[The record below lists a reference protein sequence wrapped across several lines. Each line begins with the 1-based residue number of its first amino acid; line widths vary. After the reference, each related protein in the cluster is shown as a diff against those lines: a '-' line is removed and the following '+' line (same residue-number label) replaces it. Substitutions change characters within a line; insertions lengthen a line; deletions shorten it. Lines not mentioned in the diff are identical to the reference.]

1 VTELMKQQQYSPM
14 AVSEMAVTLHA
25 INKGFFDDVEVKKA
39 LDVEKQMQSF
49 IKQKYADLVSKI
61 ETTKELDADAE
72 QALTKAIEEFKAT
85 LA

>member
-1 VTELMKQQQYSPM
+1 MS
-14 AVSEMAVTLHA
+14 VSEMAVTLHA

-39 LDVEKQMQSF
+39 LDVEKQMQ
-49 IKQKYADLVSKI
+49 IYVKQKFAALINKI

>member
-1 VTELMKQQQYSPM
+1 
-14 AVSEMAVTLHA
+14 
-25 INKGFFDDVEVKKA
+25 
-39 LDVEKQMQSF
+39 MQSF